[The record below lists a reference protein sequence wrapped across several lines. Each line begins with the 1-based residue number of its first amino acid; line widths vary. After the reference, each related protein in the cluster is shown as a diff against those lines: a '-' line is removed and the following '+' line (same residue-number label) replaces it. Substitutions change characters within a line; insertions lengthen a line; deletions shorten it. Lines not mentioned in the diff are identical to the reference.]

1 VHFYRWLVHCADA
14 EVPELAQLATTI
26 GSWGTELL
34 AYFDTG
40 GISNGATEAINL
52 LIKRSRG
59 STRDAATS
67 TTTGSA

>member
-40 GISNGATEAINL
+40 GISNGAT
-52 LIKRSRG
+52 
-59 STRDAATS
+59 
-67 TTTGSA
+67 